1 MTIVETLQ
9 ASLGAER
16 VLTDDATLD
25 ARRHDY
31 WVLSQLDDIQ
41 GRAAPQ
47 PACVV
52 RPSSVADVV
61 SVVNAC
67 RDGRVPLI
75 PYGLGS
81 GVCGAVL
88 ATPHSVVLD
97 MSAMRRIREVDAKNL
112 LATFDAGVRG
122 SDAEAAVAKEGL
134 TIGHFPQSIDVSSV
148 GGWLATRAAGQFST
162 GYGNIEDIV
171 LALEA
176 VLPNGEVLETRRT
189 PRASSGPDLCQ
200 LLLGSEG
207 TLGVITGVTLSLR
220 RSPEK
225 RAASA
230 FHLESM
236 AAGFELQREIVQ
248 RGWAPVVVRQ
258 YDSTEAQRMFSA
270 YARQGSVLLLL
281 AHEGPAP
288 RVDAETTAIA
298 GIARGLGAESAS
310 PEAVGHWL
318 AERNKVPTFKS
329 FLESGIILDT
339 IEVAATW
346 DRIEEIYRRSVEAL
360 RQIPGMLAASAHS
373 SHVYRSGLNLYFTF
387 VAQPPQS
394 EGMRA
399 TYLEAWNAV
408 MRVTVE
414 SGGGIAHHHGI
425 GRVRRDWLESEI
437 GATGVGALR
446 ALKHALDPV
455 GFMNPGALL
464 PGTDNMKKERGK
476 E

>member
-1 MTIVETLQ
+1 MTIVETLR
-9 ASLGAER
+9 ASLGADK
-16 VLTDDATLD
+16 VLTDAATLE

-31 WVLSQLDDIQ
+31 WVLSQLDDMQ

-47 PACVV
+47 PACVA
-52 RPSSVADVV
+52 RPESVDDVV
-61 SVVNAC
+61 KVVNTC
-67 RDGRVPLI
+67 REARAPLI

-81 GVCGAVL
+81 GVCGAVIASL
-88 ATPHSVVLD
+88 DSVVLD
-97 MSAMRRIREVDAKNL
+97 MGAMQRIRDVDARNL

-122 SDAEAAVAKEGL
+122 SDAEAAVSKQGF

-148 GGWLATRAAGQFST
+148 GGWIATRAAGQFST

-171 LALEA
+171 FALEA
-176 VLPNGEVLETRRT
+176 VLPNGDILETRRT
-189 PRASSGPDLCQ
+189 PRASSGPDLRT

-220 RSPEK
+220 RAPETH
-225 RAASA
+225 AASA

-248 RGWAPVVVRQ
+248 RGWAPVVMRQ
-258 YDSTEAQRMFSA
+258 YDSIEAQRMFSA
-270 YARQGSVLLLL
+270 HARADSTLLLL
-281 AHEGPAP
+281 AHEGPAA
-288 RVDAETTAIA
+288 RVDAETMTIA
-298 GIARGLGAESAS
+298 DIARGAGADSAS
-310 PEAVGHWL
+310 PEAVSHWL

-329 FLESGIILDT
+329 FLEGGIILDT

-346 DRIEEIYRRSVEAL
+346 DRIEEIYRRSVDAL

-387 VAQPPQS
+387 VARPAKN
-394 EGMRA
+394 EDMRT
-399 TYLEAWNAV
+399 TYLDAWNAV

-425 GRVRRDWLESEI
+425 GRVRRDWLASEL
-437 GATGVGALR
+437 GPTGVDALR
-446 ALKHALDPV
+446 ALKRALDPV

-464 PGTDNMKKERGK
+464 PE
-476 E
+476 